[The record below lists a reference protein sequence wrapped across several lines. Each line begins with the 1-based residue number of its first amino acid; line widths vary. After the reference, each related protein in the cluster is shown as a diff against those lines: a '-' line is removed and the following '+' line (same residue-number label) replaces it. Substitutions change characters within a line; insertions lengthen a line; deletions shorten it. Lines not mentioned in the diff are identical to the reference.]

1 MRFMFG
7 ETIDGVTADG
17 RQLRSAVFNENE
29 VRAAAGL
36 TMALG
41 AVAFAYAALAKE
53 FVPIKLVT
61 AFFFVE
67 FFIRVTIGLRYSPIG
82 VVARLLTRRQR
93 PEWVSAKPKRFAWTL
108 GAVMS
113 GSMMVITNS
122 NITGPLPKIICVICL
137 TLMWMESVLGVCLGC
152 ELHALLV
159 RHGRATKD
167 AAFEVCAHGACDFVP
182 GGAQNLN
189 NTPQPLSAATP
200 ITLSSGSVN

>member
-1 MRFMFG
+1 MKFRFG
-7 ETIDGVTADG
+7 EIIDGVAADG

-29 VRAAAGL
+29 VRAVAGL

-53 FVPIKLVT
+53 FAPIKLVT
-61 AFFFVE
+61 SFFFVD
-67 FFIRVTIGLRYSPIG
+67 FLIRVTVGLKYSPTG
-82 VVARLLTRRQR
+82 VVARWMTRRQP

-122 NITGPLPKIICVICL
+122 NITGPLPKTICLICL

-152 ELHALLV
+152 EMHGLLV
-159 RHGRATKD
+159 RHGWATKD

-182 GGAQNLN
+182 GGGQNPSNAQ
-189 NTPQPLSAATP
+189 QPLSAATP
-200 ITLSSGSVN
+200 MTLPSGSAS